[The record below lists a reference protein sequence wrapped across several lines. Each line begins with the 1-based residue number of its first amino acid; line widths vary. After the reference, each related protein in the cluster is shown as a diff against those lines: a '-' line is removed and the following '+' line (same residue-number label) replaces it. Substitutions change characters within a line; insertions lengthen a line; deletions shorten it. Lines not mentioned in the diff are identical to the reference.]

1 MKVHD
6 VTKQNILDAYKLGW
20 ITFAEA
26 LDLLKKLED

>member
-20 ITFAEA
+20 ITFSEA
-26 LDLLKKLED
+26 LELLAKLEE